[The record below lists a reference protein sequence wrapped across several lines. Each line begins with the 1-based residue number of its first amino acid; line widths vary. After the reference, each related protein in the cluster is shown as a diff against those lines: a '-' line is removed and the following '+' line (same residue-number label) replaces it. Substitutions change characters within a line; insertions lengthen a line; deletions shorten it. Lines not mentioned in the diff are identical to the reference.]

1 MNLWQLNAP
10 GYGLL
15 PNVKGNLTPK
25 RKTSNIV
32 NFSHS
37 TQKCIVKQNT
47 ISLKQMPISERI
59 PMTVLTEYKRETK
72 NCQLSLH

>member
-1 MNLWQLNAP
+1 MKK
-10 GYGLL
+10 

-32 NFSHS
+32 IFSHN
-37 TQKCIVKQNT
+37 TQKCIVKQNI

-59 PMTVLTEYKRETK
+59 PMTVLTEYKLETK
-72 NCQLSLH
+72 IANYHFTD